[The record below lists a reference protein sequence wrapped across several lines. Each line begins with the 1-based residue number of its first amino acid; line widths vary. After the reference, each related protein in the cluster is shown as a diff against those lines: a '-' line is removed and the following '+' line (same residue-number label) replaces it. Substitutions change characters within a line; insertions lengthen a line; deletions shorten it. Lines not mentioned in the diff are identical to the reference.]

1 MNSRKCLI
9 YAIRISAKEVDEID
23 SREYLSELVDKYQN
37 LVFSICYKM
46 TKDYFI
52 SQDLT
57 QETYLSAFR
66 RLGSFDGANEKAWIC
81 RIASNKCIDYIR
93 SGAGR
98 TVPADEEMM
107 PEGHSDEG
115 LPERESE
122 ENDTRERLR
131 INCSRLKDPYNEV
144 ATLFFADEM
153 SPDEIARR
161 RSTNVKTIQ
170 TQIYRARNQ
179 LREIYREEYSKDD

>member
-1 MNSRKCLI
+1 MI

-52 SQDLT
+52 SQNLT

-179 LREIYREEYSKDD
+179 LREIYREEYSKDE

>member
-98 TVPADEEMM
+98 TY
-107 PEGHSDEG
+107 
-115 LPERESE
+115 
-122 ENDTRERLR
+122 RLMKR
-131 INCSRLKDPYNEV
+131 
-144 ATLFFADEM
+144 
-153 SPDEIARR
+153 
-161 RSTNVKTIQ
+161 
-170 TQIYRARNQ
+170 
-179 LREIYREEYSKDD
+179 

>member
-1 MNSRKCLI
+1 MK
-9 YAIRISAKEVDEID
+9 ISTKEVDEID

-46 TKDYFI
+46 TQDYFI

-66 RLGSFDGANEKAWIC
+66 RIESFDGANEKAWIC

-107 PEGHSDEG
+107 PEGHSDED
-115 LPERESE
+115 LPEHESE

-179 LREIYREEYSKDD
+179 LREIYREEYSKDE